1 MFFSKIP
8 NVEYDLKPIQFPIS
22 NKEYVLVKNFFRR
35 FILSDSAFEN
45 ALYFNKYIITD
56 GERPDLI
63 ANKFYGNTELDW
75 VILLTNNVINPSF
88 DLPIRESSLLSFVE
102 SKYSNSNGTHHY
114 ETVELKNSLDE
125 VILPE
130 GLWVD
135 YSYFS
140 TTHKF
145 YDRGT
150 KTIIIKNGASISSV
164 VTNYEHE
171 KKLNDSRREIYILRP
186 EFIDKFLSEF
196 EEKLEYKKSNA
207 YIDNHTKKSGI

>member
-22 NKEYVLVKNFFRR
+22 NKEYVLAKNFFRR
-35 FILSDSAFEN
+35 FILSDSAFAN
-45 ALYFNKYIITD
+45 ALYFNKYTIVD

-63 ANKFYGNTELDW
+63 ANKFYGTTELDW
-75 VILLTNNVINPSF
+75 VILLTNNIINPSF
-88 DLPIRESSLLSFVE
+88 DLPIRESSLPSFVE
-102 SKYSNSNGTHHY
+102 SKYSDSDAAHHY
-114 ETVELKNSLDE
+114 ETVELKNSLGE
-125 VILPE
+125 VILQE

-135 YSYFS
+135 YSYVS

-150 KTIIIKNGASISSV
+150 KTIIIKNGTSISSS
-164 VTNYEHE
+164 VTNYQYE
-171 KKLNDSRREIYILRP
+171 KNLNDSKREIYILRP

-196 EEKLEYKKSNA
+196 EQKLEYKKSNA